1 MFVLNSAIPFV
12 LNWYYKRVPM
22 FYLPPGDWFGP
33 MGYLFSFPNA
43 PAGAVSSTVWYV
55 IRKKELTFRT
65 TVCGRVLA
73 LVGEYAREL
82 FVKDAYLVAEPPMT
96 TEKSSG
102 DKETTSKLSTNKPAA
117 MTGEKFDFGKEV
129 KEADQPQG
137 ILKQR
142 RANKSSD

>member
-82 FVKDAYLVAEPPMT
+82 FVKDAYRVAEPPMT

>member
-1 MFVLNSAIPFV
+1 MVPWDTYSAFPMRQPVLLAV
-12 LNWYYKRVPM
+12 Q
-22 FYLPPGDWFGP
+22 FGTS
-33 MGYLFSFPNA
+33 YA
-43 PAGAVSSTVWYV
+43 
-55 IRKKELTFRT
+55 KKELTFRT

-102 DKETTSKLSTNKPAA
+102 DKETASKLSTNKPTA
-117 MTGEKFDFGKEV
+117 MTGEKIDFGKEV

>member
-1 MFVLNSAIPFV
+1 MVPWDTYSAFPMRQPVLLAV
-12 LNWYYKRVPM
+12 Q
-22 FYLPPGDWFGP
+22 FGTS
-33 MGYLFSFPNA
+33 YEK
-43 PAGAVSSTVWYV
+43 
-55 IRKKELTFRT
+55 KKELTFRT

-82 FVKDAYLVAEPPMT
+82 FVKDAYLVAEPPMS

-102 DKETTSKLSTNKPAA
+102 DKETASKLSTNKPAA